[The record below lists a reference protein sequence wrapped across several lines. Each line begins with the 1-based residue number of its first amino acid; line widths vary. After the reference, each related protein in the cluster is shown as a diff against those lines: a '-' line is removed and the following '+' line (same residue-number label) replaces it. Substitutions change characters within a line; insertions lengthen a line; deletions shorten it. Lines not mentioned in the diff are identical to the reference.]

1 MFHQTLASKALSHM
15 LIRGNTCCGIDLCFH
30 PMFGHGPN
38 EYVSDAVLRCGKIK
52 EDAKQKAPAQF
63 SLNRGL
69 RLSANSLTSDET
81 YQNPSG
87 PLSAYL
93 LDKSR
98 R

>member
-1 MFHQTLASKALSHM
+1 MGF
-15 LIRGNTCCGIDLCFH
+15 
-30 PMFGHGPN
+30 
-38 EYVSDAVLRCGKIK
+38 SDAEKRTGMQ
-52 EDAKQKAPAQF
+52 KQKAPAQF
-63 SLNRGL
+63 LLNRGS
-69 RLSANSLTSDET
+69 RLYANSLISDET